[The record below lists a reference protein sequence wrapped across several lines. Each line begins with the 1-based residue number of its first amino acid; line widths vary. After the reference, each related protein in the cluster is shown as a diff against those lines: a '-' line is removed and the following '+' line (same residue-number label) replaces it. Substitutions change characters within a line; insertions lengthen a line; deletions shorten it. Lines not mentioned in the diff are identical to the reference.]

1 MLEFPRLLAVGGPGP
16 TIEGGWDVA
25 PLVLVVALIVL
36 MRWAGIHLRAHTL
49 TYAVA
54 AGLLIDVVTDAIDL
68 PFLTTLALLTL
79 VLAVVALRRTPSRG

>member
-25 PLVLVVALIVL
+25 PLVLVVTLILL
-36 MRWAGIHLRAHTL
+36 MRLAGIHVHARTL
-49 TYAVA
+49 AYAFV
-54 AGLLIDVVTDAIDL
+54 AGLLLDLVTDSIDL

-79 VLAVVALRRTPSRG
+79 VFAVIALRRSPAR

>member
-16 TIEGGWDVA
+16 IIEGDWDVA
-25 PLVLVVALIVL
+25 PLVLVVTLIVL
-36 MRWAGIHLRAHTL
+36 MRWTGIHMHARTL

-54 AGLLIDVVTDAIDL
+54 AGLLTDIVTDAIGL

-79 VLAVVALRRTPSRG
+79 VFAVIALRRMPSR